1 MKVIE
6 PNQKRFALVVA
17 SVLCVAIFSVIVGQ
31 ALWSDIITFEKNG
44 DNLKQCFPSM
54 LKVVEYL
61 KSGVLW
67 GVDTG
72 TFNGA
77 TEFFNRSNMSNMYL
91 PMVFF
96 GFLSSYI
103 PDRLSYLLLYIL
115 QMFICSYFSVR
126 LAQRFFSLD
135 KKRACLFTCS
145 IVVVAL
151 YESWYLSHYFVAT
164 LLCPALYAGFKSLDD
179 QRKCVCILYAFSY
192 VLCFTSGYIITS
204 VALAIFVLLGT
215 VIYGL
220 LWKKEL
226 GWKIILK
233 RSWIPFMIGGGVSFL
248 YCLQLLLYVRDV
260 VNSASSTISDALYF
274 KLSTVDLKRI
284 FSANFLSEAPI
295 EQLPL
300 ITLGAFWLFIIAVIL
315 RYNTISKMQKK
326 EQILFKMGIMIN
338 VIILGIS
345 LGEILPFALWFYSFV
360 PVFGSMHLPMRYLMI
375 TLSIFYLGLTI
386 STYYIPDLKNSKEVL
401 RLSIIS
407 LGIVGILIIIQNNP
421 LMNLKIDSRRLIIE
435 FVLISLI
442 FYFIYRYGLMERCT
456 VALCCFFIL
465 LPGLTFF
472 NESNEILLGKQVII
486 DRSIVYN
493 MDEQDELDT
502 FISALPE
509 KDRYLYAAF
518 DSVENVPDF
527 LPGNYEWYGYSRHN
541 LSNYMGYE
549 LQLSLPKDYLKS
561 FPWFNQLD
569 WRYIADTRGDFI
581 VLDEK
586 SIQDNKAILDIM
598 VDWEKSNRWLND
610 IHRICMLKKFIPLH
624 YTGRPFVQDNLESL
638 DNGYFYVYGLSNQNL
653 IDFSTNDATYYKA
666 TIRSDA
672 ETSVTFLLYPNRFYH
687 YYVNGEEIKP
697 DIDNMRVYLP
707 ISKGINYISVN
718 YENVMAKVSVL
729 IFVFYYTICL
739 VVSVFY
745 ISVKVRK
752 EFNSK
757 GGDNGR

>member
-6 PNQKRFALVVA
+6 PNQRRFALAVA

-44 DNLKQCFPSM
+44 DNLKQCFPAM

-77 TEFFNRSNMSNMYL
+77 TEFFNRSNMPNMYL
-91 PMVFF
+91 PMIFF

-103 PDRLSYLLLYIL
+103 PDRMSYLLLYIV

-126 LAQRFFSLD
+126 LAQRFFYLD

-145 IVVVAL
+145 IVVIAL

-164 LLCPALYAGFKSLDD
+164 LLCPALYTGLSSLEER
-179 QRKCVCILYAFSY
+179 RKCICVLYAFSY

-226 GWKIILK
+226 GLK
-233 RSWIPFMIGGGVSFL
+233 VVLRRSCIPFMIGGGVSFL
-248 YCLQLLLYVRDV
+248 YCLQLLLYVKNV

-274 KLSTVDLKRI
+274 KLSTADLKRI
-284 FSANFLSEAPI
+284 FSANFLSEVPI
-295 EQLPL
+295 EQMPL

-315 RYNTISKMQKK
+315 RYNIMAKMQKK

-338 VIILGIS
+338 LIILAIS
-345 LGEILPFALWFYSFV
+345 LGEILPFALWFYSFI

-375 TLSIFYLGLTI
+375 TLALLYLGLTI
-386 STYYIPDLKNSKEVL
+386 STLYMPDLKSSKEVL

-407 LGIVGILIIIQNNP
+407 LGIVGILIIIQNYTFV
-421 LMNLKIDSRRLIIE
+421 NLKIDYQKLIVE

-456 VALCCFFIL
+456 VVLCCFFIL
-465 LPGLTFF
+465 LPGFTFF
-472 NESNEILLGKQVII
+472 NESNEVLVSKQMIS
-486 DRSIVYN
+486 DRSILYN
-493 MDEQDELDT
+493 TDEQAEMDI
-502 FISALPE
+502 FISTLPE

-518 DSVENVPDF
+518 DSIENVPDF
-527 LPGNYEWYGYSRHN
+527 LPGNYEWYGYCRYN

-549 LQLSLPKDYLKS
+549 LQLSLPKDYLKR

-569 WRYIADTRGDFI
+569 WRYIADTRGDF
-581 VLDEK
+581 VLLDEK
-586 SIQDNKAILDIM
+586 SIQENKEILDIM
-598 VDWEKSNRWLND
+598 VDWEKSNQWLDN
-610 IHRICMLKKFIPLH
+610 IHRICILKKFIPSY
-624 YTGRPFVQDNLESL
+624 YTGRSFVQENLESL
-638 DNGYFYVYGLSNQNL
+638 DNGYFYVYGLSNQSL

-666 TIRSDA
+666 TICSDI
-672 ETSVTFLLYPNRFYH
+672 ETSATFLLYPNRFYH

-697 DIDNMRVYLP
+697 VIDNMRVYIPL
-707 ISKGINYISVN
+707 SKGINYISVN
-718 YENVMAKVSVL
+718 YENVIAKVGVL
-729 IFVFYYTICL
+729 IFVLYYIICL
-739 VVSVFY
+739 VVSAFY
-745 ISVKVRK
+745 ISVKLK
-752 EFNSK
+752 KGTNYK